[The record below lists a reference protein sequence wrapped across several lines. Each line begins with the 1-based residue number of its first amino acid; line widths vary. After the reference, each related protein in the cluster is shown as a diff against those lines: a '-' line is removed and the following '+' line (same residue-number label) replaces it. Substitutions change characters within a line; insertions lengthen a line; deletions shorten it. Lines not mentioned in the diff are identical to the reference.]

1 MSKHT
6 PGPWLAIADD
16 DEDESGWVVASENAL
31 FDTIARPTAQPT
43 DGEELANARL
53 IAAAPELFDGC
64 NALLGLLQLVSG
76 RDDLTPELREV
87 LRTNHRVAE
96 AEAAVAKATLSS
108 HDSTGAKP

>member
-6 PGPWLAIADD
+6 QGPWIVIADD

-43 DGEELANARL
+43 EAEELANARL
-53 IAAAPELFDGC
+53 IAAAPELLDGC
-64 NALLGLLQLVSG
+64 NALLGLIQLISG

-87 LRTNHRVAE
+87 LRTNHRIAE
-96 AEAAVAKATLSS
+96 GEAAVAKAALSS
-108 HDSTGAKP
+108 SKE

>member
-1 MSKHT
+1 VSKHT

-43 DGEELANARL
+43 EGEELANARL

-76 RDDLTPELREV
+76 RDDVTPELREV

-96 AEAAVAKATLSS
+96 AEAAVAKAT
-108 HDSTGAKP
+108 DTGAKR